1 MKARVGS
8 KGIGTLISV
17 LILAFLVLG
26 CGSSTTT
33 TSTEAGGES
42 TTTSVATSDSVPPGE
57 TIELNFVS
65 FVPVANQ
72 VEFIY
77 FKENFIDKVN
87 ERANGELVINVRG
100 GPEVVPVTNIGAAI
114 QGGSI
119 DMATIPT
126 AFLEEL
132 VPGAN
137 QTSLSDYTAAE
148 ERENGIYEYT
158 QAMYTEKGFHYLG
171 RGEATEP
178 GYFFLFLKKEPAN
191 IEDFKGLKLGG
202 SPAFHGWFEAL
213 GAVVANL
220 AMPEYFSGMER
231 GVVDGLATSLYVGLG
246 NGLQE
251 VSGAVISPGSYRS
264 TVVVPVNLEKWNGIP
279 EHLQKILSDTMAE
292 FEVEYSAYE
301 AEQRKEALK
310 AIEAGGAKVVTLA
323 PEVEEWVQEAAREG
337 AWKQAEVR
345 FPGDMIP
352 NLREKITKQ

>member
-1 MKARVGS
+1 MKARVS
-8 KGIGTLISV
+8 IRGIGTLILV
-17 LILAFLVLG
+17 LILTIFLLG

-33 TSTEAGGES
+33 TSTGAEAGA
-42 TTTSVATSDSVPPGE
+42 TTTSVSTSTSVTAGE
-57 TIELNFVS
+57 PVALDFVS
-65 FVPVANQ
+65 FVPVANE
-72 VEFIY
+72 VEFMY
-77 FKENFIDKVN
+77 FKKNFIDKVN

-119 DMATIPT
+119 DMATIP
-126 AFLEEL
+126 ASFIEEL

-137 QTSLSDYTAAE
+137 QTSLSEYTAAE

-158 QAMYTEKGFHYLG
+158 QDMYTEKGFHYLG
-171 RGEATEP
+171 RAEATEW
-178 GYFFLFLKKEPAN
+178 GYFFMFLKKVPAT

-202 SPAFHGWFEAL
+202 SPAFHGWYEAM

-231 GVVDGLATSLYVGLG
+231 GVVDGLVTSLYVGLG

-251 VSGAVISPGSYRS
+251 VSGAVVSPGSYRS
-264 TVVVPVNLEKWNGIP
+264 NVVVPINLETWNSIP
-279 EHLQKILSDTMAE
+279 EHLQQMLTDTIAE

-301 AEQRKEALK
+301 AEQRAGALK

-323 PEVEEWVQEAAREG
+323 PEVGDSIQEAAREG
-337 AWKQAEVR
+337 AWKQAEKR
-345 FPGDMIP
+345 FPGDVIP
-352 NLREKITKQ
+352 NLREKITK